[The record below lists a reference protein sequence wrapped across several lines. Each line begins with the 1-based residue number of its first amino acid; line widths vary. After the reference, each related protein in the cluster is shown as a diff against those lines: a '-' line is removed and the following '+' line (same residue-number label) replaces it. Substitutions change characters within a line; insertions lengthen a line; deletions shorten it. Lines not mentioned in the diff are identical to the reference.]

1 MRTVTALT
9 AAVAALAAAAA
20 GTVYVAEDFEG
31 TFPPDGWTTDCT
43 SYGWWTKMADGP
55 TGAYARGQVGV
66 SPGTARADLI
76 TYAFAVDA
84 NETVYYRFDYA
95 HGYGGYPSTWGADFY
110 LVYADPP
117 NEVITQET
125 VRTGNWR
132 EHAASAVAPRAGS
145 ARAFWRVRVYCSW
158 RWAGVIFDV
167 DNAGIAD
174 QPDVGVAPAS
184 LGRVK
189 TLFR

>member
-1 MRTVTALT
+1 MRIVPPMIG
-9 AAVAALAAAAA
+9 AVAALAAAATA
-20 GTVYVAEDFEG
+20 AVYVAEDFEG
-31 TFPPDGWTTDCT
+31 AFPPDGWTIDRTT
-43 SYGWWTKMADGP
+43 YGSWSKMPDGP
-55 TGAYARGQVGV
+55 TGAFARGQVGV